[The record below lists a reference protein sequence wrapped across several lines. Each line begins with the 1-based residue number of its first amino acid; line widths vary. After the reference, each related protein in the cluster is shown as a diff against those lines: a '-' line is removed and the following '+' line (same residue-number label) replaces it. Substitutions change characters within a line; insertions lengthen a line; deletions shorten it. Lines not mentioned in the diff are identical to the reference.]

1 MLAERLCIEASEFV
15 VLYGKADLDWFAAY
29 LAVLNV
35 GLAVD
40 GQVQHHRNFFS
51 TVWTDKFVLH

>member
-1 MLAERLCIEASEFV
+1 MEASEFV

-29 LAVLNV
+29 LAVLDV
-35 GLAVD
+35 GLTAN
-40 GQVQHHRNFFS
+40 GHVQDHRNFFS